1 MIWVEWVVWAEV
13 NFNGGTRMIAKQD
26 IDNVKP
32 IIQKTRQFSST
43 TEVEKIKFDKLFREL
58 DAAGNA
64 FIKEVNYNV
73 RLS

>member
-1 MIWVEWVVWAEV
+1 MTWVEWVVWAEV

-26 IDNVKP
+26 IDNVKA
-32 IIQKTRQFSST
+32 IIKKTRKFSNT
-43 TEVEKIKFDKLFREL
+43 TEVDKLRIDKLFREL

-64 FIKEVNYNV
+64 FIKEVTYDV